1 MQNCFIYGAGV
12 VANGVM
18 ENLERHEIPVTG
30 FLVSRMKGNPSNVG
44 NVPVNALQDASIDRK
59 YDVVIIAVTPRK
71 PEVQQEIFFTLEE
84 AGYQNVIVLTEELQ
98 QALAGA

>member
-12 VANGVM
+12 VANGVL
-18 ENLERHEIPVTG
+18 ENLERHEISVTG